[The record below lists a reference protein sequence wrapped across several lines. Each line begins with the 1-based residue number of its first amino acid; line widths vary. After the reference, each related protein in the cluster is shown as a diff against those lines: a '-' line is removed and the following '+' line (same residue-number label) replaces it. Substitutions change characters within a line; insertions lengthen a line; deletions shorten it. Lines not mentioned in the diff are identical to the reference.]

1 MDIPI
6 ANMRV
11 GFASG
16 PTVNKELSSDKAF
29 NELNISMTT
38 RTVSDSV
45 DAFYFP
51 KVKYLHGCDS
61 N

>member
-1 MDIPI
+1 M
-6 ANMRV
+6 ANMSV
-11 GFASG
+11 GLASG

-29 NELNISMTT
+29 NALNISITT
-38 RTVSDSV
+38 RTVNDKV